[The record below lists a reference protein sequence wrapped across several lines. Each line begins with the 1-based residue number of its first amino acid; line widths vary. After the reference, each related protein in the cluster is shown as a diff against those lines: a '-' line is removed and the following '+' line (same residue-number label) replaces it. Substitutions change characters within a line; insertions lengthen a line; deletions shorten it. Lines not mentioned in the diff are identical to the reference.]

1 MRNERRSR
9 EWWSK
14 TVSRW
19 RRSGLTGREFA
30 TQEGLAPSTLAWW
43 SSTLSR
49 DTRAAHGL
57 STIEPIEIVV
67 QPTPVEARPIE
78 IAVAGSVVRCEV
90 GTSVEYVASLV
101 RALGGG

>member
-1 MRNERRSR
+1 
-9 EWWSK
+9 
-14 TVSRW
+14 
-19 RRSGLTGREFA
+19 
-30 TQEGLAPSTLAWW
+30 
-43 SSTLSR
+43 
-49 DTRAAHGL
+49 L

-78 IAVAGSVVRCEV
+78 IAVAGSVVRCDV